1 MDRRSFL
8 NAGALSTM
16 AIAGLA
22 AGISPAWAAAQE
34 PANIRNYN
42 PNMRYRPHGLTGA
55 SVSALGF
62 GMLRLPM
69 LADGKTVDEAM
80 AELDKYLDD
89 AYIAHVPSVRIV
101 HGKGTG
107 ALRNAVQQHLKRCKY
122 VKTYRLGTLGEGDA
136 GVTIA
141 EFK

>member
-69 LADGKTVDEAM
+69 LADGKTVDEAQTIDM
-80 AELDKYLDD
+80 
-89 AYIAHVPSVRIV
+89 VRHAIDNGLNYV
-101 HGKGTG
+101 DTGYVLSRRSKRGCHWQGTRQW
-107 ALRNAVQQHLKRCKY
+107 L
-122 VKTYRLGTLGEGDA
+122 
-136 GVTIA
+136 
-141 EFK
+141 